1 MGFDARGARGTLN
14 AFCLA
19 VIVGAGCGGSADEAQ
34 ISKQPL
40 TGTINGQAWALG
52 TVTEQWDP
60 YSAYGDEYSITMYP
74 VTFAACEES
83 APAKAD
89 PLVVLVP
96 RVVGSHPITSP
107 EIANGQVG
115 STGLTSSYPTW
126 QPYPSGSGGTT
137 HTGSNV
143 AAYFASG
150 LRATRGRVVISSVGT
165 SAMAGGADLTFDADN
180 HLNGQF
186 QATICP

>member
-1 MGFDARGARGTLN
+1 M
-14 AFCLA
+14 
-19 VIVGAGCGGSADEAQ
+19 VMVGAGCAGSGDEVQ

-40 TGTINGQAWALG
+40 TGTINGQAWAIG
-52 TVTEQWDP
+52 TATEQWDP
-60 YSAYGDEYSITMYP
+60 YSEYGEQYSIAMYP

-83 APAKAD
+83 APANAD

-96 RVVGSHPITSP
+96 GVVGSYPITPP
-107 EIANGQVG
+107 EPANGQAG
-115 STGLTSSYPTW
+115 ATGTTSDYPTW

-137 HTGSNV
+137 GASSNV

-150 LRATRGRVVISSVGT
+150 LRATRGRIVISSVGT
-165 SAMAGGADLTFDADN
+165 SAIAGGADLTFDADN

-186 QATICP
+186 QATLCP